1 MSKIVYL
8 WDREDGSKIKAV
20 AQDREVEVGKVYAVD
35 PEPGRG
41 GLADRARVTLAASR
55 RVIPQDEAEAGRIRA
70 ARSRVSLRDAPA
82 HLTIESEITWADE
95 APGGGE

>member
-41 GLADRARVTLAASR
+41 GLADRARVTLAAAR
-55 RVIPQDEAEAGRIRA
+55 REIPRDEAEAGRIRA
-70 ARSRVSLRDAPA
+70 ARSRVSLRDAAPA
-82 HLTIESEITWADE
+82 PIESEITWADE